1 MKAKRVAAAAPAM
14 KAMKAKRVAAAGS
27 GAGDEGNEG
36 EKGGCCGTSDE
47 GHEGKA
53 CCSASDEGYE
63 GEKSGR
69 SASNEGYEGVSR
81 RQVCQWGLHRTCLA
95 SCFVFGHRPTVLIGS
110 RGARPSV
117 LGRCSSEVS
126 SSCQRLG
133 ISCEWEQN

>member
-1 MKAKRVAAAAPAM
+1 MG
-14 KAMKAKRVAAAGS
+14 KAMKAKRVAAAPPAMKAMKAKKVAC
-27 GAGDEGNEG
+27 GAGH
-36 EKGGCCGTSDE
+36 E
-47 GHEGKA
+47 GHEGKEGG
-53 CCSASDEGYE
+53 CSTSDEGYE

-110 RGARPSV
+110 RGARPPV

-133 ISCEWEQN
+133 ISCEW